1 MSITKRTCAPVFW
14 PIEVK
19 TKTYVV
25 SPKPGPHSANECMPI
40 TLILRDVLKYAKT
53 AKEAKTIVKK
63 RLVSVDGRVVTEQAF
78 PVGLMDVITIGAEH
92 FRMIPNKKG
101 LYLQKITENEAEIKL
116 LKIVNKTCFGK
127 KIQLN
132 LHDGSNLLSD
142 GKAYKTGDTLVL
154 DVKTKK
160 VKETFHYDKGS
171 IGLVIRGK
179 KMGSVGK
186 VEKVLITKSSKPNE
200 VMMKI
205 SDKLVT
211 LPKDYV
217 FIIGH
222 DKPAIVL
229 GD

>member
-1 MSITKRTCAPVFW
+1 MSITKRSCAPVFW

-19 TKTYVV
+19 TTKFVV
-25 SPKPGPHSANECMPI
+25 SPKPGPHSNNECMPV

-53 AKEAKTIVKK
+53 GKEAKTIVKK
-63 RLVSVDGRVVTEQAF
+63 RLVSVDGRVVTESAF
-78 PVGLMDVITIGAEH
+78 PVGLMDVITIGNEN
-92 FRMIPNKKG
+92 FRMIPNNRG

-127 KIQLN
+127 KMQLN

-142 GKAYKTGDTLVL
+142 GKDYRTGDTLVV

-160 VKETFHYDKGS
+160 IKEAFHYDKGA

-179 KMGSVGK
+179 KIGSVGK
-186 VEKVLITKSSKPNE
+186 VDKILITKSPRPNE
-200 VMMKI
+200 VIMKI
-205 SDKLVT
+205 SEKLVM

-217 FIIGH
+217 FIIGN